1 MYITCLRRSLTG
13 DIRDVSSAE
22 LNEVKRQLV
31 ELYTDRDGGGTEVQ
45 VTLYQSMEAS
55 MNISTSLSDATIC
68 EVFMKALTLD
78 DYSATC
84 TVAVSSDKST
94 FKLEYPLEPAL
105 QVAAKTAEMKSFV
118 VTANFTE
125 EMAAAASN
133 LRRRR
138 LDTLSVAAVDP
149 PTTSVDAQV
158 TIVVSVLGSESNA
171 YAMLQKQS
179 TTVQDQA
186 GSVNASTISSTLTAA
201 VANLTG
207 LVVTAV
213 TQTVS
218 ETNAPPTTPPPLAPP
233 SPPSPPS
240 PLSPPLPPSPPPPRF
255 PPAVPPQA
263 PPSTPPPSLLSPP
276 PPSPPSP
283 PLPSTPPSPPPQEQ
297 PIEDQP
303 EFIEDRLG
311 VKDYLGP
318 VIAVMIVLIAIIGGM
333 LVRYKRYR
341 NLQKS
346 TLREKDRQDDK
357 DKSQKKRETTPPI
370 DGVPQE
376 QDNTMQKATDLL
388 AKFRDSLGSG
398 DPAFV
403 QGSMGSISSN
413 SNCDS
418 SSNEHDMEFGN
429 HAPLP

>member
-1 MYITCLRRSLTG
+1 MYITCPRRFLTG
-13 DIRDVSSAE
+13 DIQDVSPAE
-22 LNEVKRQLV
+22 LNEVKRQLA

-55 MNISTSLSDATIC
+55 MNISTSLSDAAIC

-179 TTVQDQA
+179 SAVQDQA
-186 GSVNASTISSTLTAA
+186 GSVNASTISSSLTAA

-283 PLPSTPPSPPPQEQ
+283 LLPSTPPSPPPQEQ

-303 EFIEDRLG
+303 EFIEDRLD

-418 SSNEHDMEFGN
+418 SSNEHDMEFDN

>member
-1 MYITCLRRSLTG
+1 VAFELG

-179 TTVQDQA
+179 SAVQDQA

-218 ETNAPPTTPPPLAPP
+218 ETNA
-233 SPPSPPS
+233 
-240 PLSPPLPPSPPPPRF
+240 
-255 PPAVPPQA
+255 
-263 PPSTPPPSLLSPP
+263 
-276 PPSPPSP
+276 
-283 PLPSTPPSPPPQEQ
+283 
-297 PIEDQP
+297 
-303 EFIEDRLG
+303 
-311 VKDYLGP
+311 
-318 VIAVMIVLIAIIGGM
+318 
-333 LVRYKRYR
+333 
-341 NLQKS
+341 
-346 TLREKDRQDDK
+346 
-357 DKSQKKRETTPPI
+357 
-370 DGVPQE
+370 
-376 QDNTMQKATDLL
+376 ATG
-388 AKFRDSLGSG
+388 A
-398 DPAFV
+398 A
-403 QGSMGSISSN
+403 N
-413 SNCDS
+413 
-418 SSNEHDMEFGN
+418 
-429 HAPLP
+429 